1 MVTNEVEVIYEA
13 RATYEVKVKYE
24 AKVMHKAEQV
34 RGYLGFLKS
43 LD

>member
-1 MVTNEVEVIYEA
+1 MYEA
-13 RATYEVKVKYE
+13 GAIYEVKVKYE
-24 AKVMHKAEQV
+24 AKVIYEAKQV